1 MPAAT
6 ARRRAAR
13 AGGAAASRDAG
24 APRGEAPAST
34 RDAAR
39 SRAAIIDAAE
49 ALFAERGYAGT
60 SLGDIGTRAGLS
72 RGTPSYFYGSKE
84 QLYVAVLERVFAAR
98 EEATAA
104 AFAPLHAWAATGEGT
119 LDAALTHAV
128 EGYMAFLLERPTFVR
143 LIEWEELEGGQRMR
157 ATPRASR
164 AIQDAF
170 GAARAAA
177 GRRGLRAFSVEDA
190 VLLFVSLTFSPL
202 AQTSTFMATLGRD
215 LTARATLR
223 RHVRFVVGQLRHVL
237 KA

>member
-1 MPAAT
+1 MPEASARAAAAT
-6 ARRRAAR
+6 
-13 AGGAAASRDAG
+13 
-24 APRGEAPAST
+24 GEAAPT

-39 SRAAIIDAAE
+39 SRAVIIDAAE
-49 ALFAERGYAGT
+49 ELFAQRGFAST

-119 LDAALTHAV
+119 LDGALTHAV
-128 EGYMAFLLERPTFVR
+128 EGYMAFLLERRTFVR

-170 GAARAAA
+170 GAARDPAR
-177 GRRGLRAFSVEDA
+177 RRGLRAFNVEDA
-190 VLLFVSLTFSPL
+190 VLLFVSLS
-202 AQTSTFMATLGRD
+202 
-215 LTARATLR
+215 
-223 RHVRFVVGQLRHVL
+223 
-237 KA
+237 

>member
-1 MPAAT
+1 MAEATQACAAT
-6 ARRRAAR
+6 ASR
-13 AGGAAASRDAG
+13 GGAA
-24 APRGEAPAST
+24 PRAAAAHRAATT

-39 SRAAIIDAAE
+39 SRAAIIAAAE

-84 QLYVAVLERVFAAR
+84 QLHVAVLERVFAAR
-98 EEATAA
+98 EEATTA
-104 AFAPLHAWAATGEGT
+104 AFAPLHDWAATGAGT
-119 LDAALTHAV
+119 LERALTHAV
-128 EGYMAFLLERPTFVR
+128 EGYVAFLLTRPTFVR
-143 LIEWEELEGGQRMR
+143 LIEWEELEGGRRMR

-170 GAARAAA
+170 AAARAAA
-177 GRRGLRAFSVEDA
+177 RRRGLRPFNVEDA

-215 LTARATLR
+215 LTDRATLR
-223 RHVRFVVGQLRHVL
+223 RHVRFVVGQLTQL
-237 KA
+237 LEG